1 MCVADEE
8 LTSGLGVVL
17 VCLFT
22 IVCVCVS
29 VQALVGSS
37 ACEPALVRPSSVD
50 QPFFGTGYILVGVCL
65 EAVVGGPRGCPLPC
79 WAGSCP
85 LIASWMTAGYSLL
98 GI

>member
-65 EAVVGGPRGCPLPC
+65 GAPGDAHRCFHLGAVSLLPC
-79 WAGSCP
+79 VQYSRTKGLPPP
-85 LIASWMTAGYSLL
+85 LLQ
-98 GI
+98 